1 MPQRRLR
8 KWPGE
13 SAWTYCS
20 VGIVHRAAGC
30 ARACRPTVR
39 MSKNPLQLFHPPVR
53 EWFEAVFPSPTRPQT
68 MGWPAIAR
76 GESTLI
82 LAPTGTGKTLA
93 AFLWAINR
101 VMFSPVPER
110 KGRCRVLYISPIKAL
125 AVDVERNLQSPIV
138 GIAQAAQRAGV
149 DFHEPAVAI
158 RTGDT
163 SSQERARFLRHA
175 ADILIS
181 TPESLY
187 LLLTSNARDMLR
199 SVETVIV
206 DEIHAMAPT
215 KRGSHLALSLERL
228 EHLCGRPLQRI
239 GLSATQRPL
248 DEVAHFLGGA
258 ESSRPPRK
266 QKSEADAEEEILSE
280 FESASVEP
288 VYRDVTIIDAS

>member
-1 MPQRRLR
+1 MLRRPRFPPDTRFREYSHHWDSSFGRTISEELIGRERRRSILR
-8 KWPGE
+8 FGP
-13 SAWTYCS
+13 
-20 VGIVHRAAGC
+20 V
-30 ARACRPTVR
+30 

-53 EWFEAVFPSPTRPQT
+53 EWFEAVFPAPTRPQNL
-68 MGWPAIAR
+68 GWPAIAR

-93 AFLWAINR
+93 AFLWAIDR
-101 VMFSPVPER
+101 AMFAPVPEKSR
-110 KGRCRVLYISPIKAL
+110 RCRVLYISPIKAL
-125 AVDVERNLQSPIV
+125 AVVVERNLQSPIV
-138 GIAQAAQRAGV
+138 GIAQAARGAGV
-149 DFHEPAVAI
+149 AFHEPVVAI

-163 SSQERARFLRHA
+163 PSQERARFLRHA

-187 LLLTSNARDMLR
+187 LLLTSSAREMLR

-206 DEIHAMAPT
+206 DEIHAIAPT

-258 ESSRPPRK
+258 APPRSAR
-266 QKSEADAEEEILSE
+266 QPKSEADAEEEILSE
-280 FESASVEP
+280 FESASVE
-288 VYRDVTIIDAS
+288 